1 MAVNYIAAL
10 KTNRMQDV
18 ADVINAKAVQP
29 ATGGGTI
36 PKLVIGTSA
45 LNGTAVPAA
54 VLSTHTLSNPVG
66 TVSGSTLTITPPAAV
81 NAGNTGIAALAEI
94 RTSADVVVVS
104 GLVVGTSLPAEVILN
119 STSITSGQQVSITA
133 ASITHS

>member
-18 ADVINAKAVQP
+18 ADVINAKTIVA
-29 ATGGGTI
+29 ATGAGTV
-36 PKLVIGTSA
+36 PKLVIGTSGLSGA
-45 LNGTAVPAA
+45 TG

-66 TVSGSTLTITPPAAV
+66 TVSGSVLTITLPTAV
-81 NAGNTGIAALAEI
+81 NASATGTAALAEI
-94 RTSADVVVVS
+94 RTAADVVIVS
-104 GLVVGTSLPAEVILN
+104 GLVCGVGSGEVQLN
-119 STSITSGQQVSITA
+119 SLSITSGQSVNITA

>member
-18 ADVINAKAVQP
+18 ADVINAKTIVA
-29 ATGGGTI
+29 ATGAGTI
-36 PKLVIGTSA
+36 PKLVIGTSGLSGA
-45 LNGTAVPAA
+45 TG

-66 TVSGSTLTITPPAAV
+66 TVSGSVLTITLPTAV
-81 NAGNTGIAALAEI
+81 NATATGTAALAEI
-94 RTSADVVVVS
+94 RTAADVVIVS
-104 GLVVGTSLPAEVILN
+104 GLVVGVGSGEVQLN
-119 STSITSGQQVSITA
+119 SLSITSGQSVNITA

>member
-18 ADVINAKAVQP
+18 ADVINAKTITA
-29 ATGGGTI
+29 ATGGGTV
-36 PKLVIGTSA
+36 PKLVIGTSGLSGA
-45 LNGTAVPAA
+45 TG

-66 TVSGSTLTITPPAAV
+66 TVSGSVLTITPPAAV
-81 NAGNTGIAALAEI
+81 NASATGTAALAEI
-94 RTSADVVVVS
+94 RTAADVTIVS
-104 GLVVGTSLPAEVILN
+104 GLVCGVGSGEVQLN
-119 STSITSGQQVSITA
+119 SLSITSGQSVNITA

>member
-18 ADVINAKAVQP
+18 ADVINAKTITA
-29 ATGGGTI
+29 ATGGGTV
-36 PKLVIGTSA
+36 PKLVIGTSGLSGA
-45 LNGTAVPAA
+45 TG

-66 TVSGSTLTITPPAAV
+66 TVSGSVLTITLPTAV
-81 NAGNTGIAALAEI
+81 NASATGTAALAEI
-94 RTSADVVVVS
+94 RTAADVVIVS
-104 GLVVGTSLPAEVILN
+104 GLVCGVGSGEVQLN
-119 STSITSGQQVSITA
+119 SLSITSGQSVNITA

>member
-18 ADVINAKAVQP
+18 ADVINAKTIVA
-29 ATGGGTI
+29 ATGAGTV

-45 LNGTAVPAA
+45 LSGATG

-66 TVSGSTLTITPPAAV
+66 TVSGSVLTITLPTAV
-81 NAGNTGIAALAEI
+81 NASATGTAALAEI
-94 RTSADVVVVS
+94 RTAADVVIVS
-104 GLVVGTSLPAEVILN
+104 GLVCGVGSGEVQLN
-119 STSITSGQQVSITA
+119 SLSITSGQSVNITA
-133 ASITHS
+133 ASIIHS

>member
-18 ADVINAKAVQP
+18 ADVINAKTIAA

-45 LNGTAVPAA
+45 LSGATG

-66 TVSGSTLTITPPAAV
+66 TVSGSVLTITLPTAV
-81 NAGNTGIAALAEI
+81 NASATGTAALAEI
-94 RTSADVVVVS
+94 RTAADVVIVS
-104 GLVVGTSLPAEVILN
+104 GLVCGVGSGEVQLN
-119 STSITSGQQVSITA
+119 SLSITSGQSVNITA